1 MSDLKLVLNALSKSP
16 GDPAGLDLSSEGDEL
31 WFTYHWGLFVAAAA

>member
-1 MSDLKLVLNALSKSP
+1 MADLELILHALTQVP
-16 GDPAGLDLSSEGDEL
+16 GDPAGMSLSAEGDKL